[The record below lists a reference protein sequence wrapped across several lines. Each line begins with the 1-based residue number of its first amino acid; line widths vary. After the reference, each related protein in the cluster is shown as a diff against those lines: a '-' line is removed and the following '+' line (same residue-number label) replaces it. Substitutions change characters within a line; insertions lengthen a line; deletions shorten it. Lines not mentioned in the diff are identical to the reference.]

1 MKQVAGIT
9 AAVALMLGMP
19 VFAEDYKIDKAH
31 SHALYRTMH
40 LGTSWSYGS
49 IPDIAGSLSFDAGD
63 VSKSAISVTVKP
75 ASVMSWVPGRDKHL
89 AGPDFF
95 NSKEFPEITFKSTSW
110 KKVDDDTYE
119 VTGNF
124 TLLGVTKSITAQVEH
139 VGSGIHPRS
148 NKPIIGFQA
157 EFTIDRTDF
166 GMNYGIPE
174 GADQAEREVHII
186 FAIEAVQA

>member
-1 MKQVAGIT
+1 MNRKFGIAT
-9 AAVALMLGMP
+9 AVALIFAMP
-19 VFAEDYKIDKAH
+19 VLAEDYKIDRVH

-49 IPDIAGSLSFDAGD
+49 IPDMSGTLSFDAND
-63 VSKSAISVTVKP
+63 AAKNSVSVTVKP

-110 KKVDDDTYE
+110 KKVDNDTYE
-119 VTGNF
+119 VTGDF
-124 TLLGVTKSITAQVEH
+124 TMLGVTKSITAQVEH
-139 VGSGIHPRS
+139 VGSGTHPQS
-148 NKPIIGFQA
+148 KKPIIGFHT
-157 EFTIDRTDF
+157 EFTVDRSEF

-174 GADQAEREVHII
+174 GAGPEAREVHII
-186 FAIEAVQA
+186 FAIEAGQV